1 MIVEVCANSLE
12 SAINAQKAGADRIEL
27 CTELGVGGLT
37 PSYGFLKG
45 IKEYVSIPINVLI
58 RPRSGDFTYSDMEFD
73 IMKTDIVLCREL
85 GFNGIVSG
93 VLLRDFTLD
102 VQRTKELV
110 ALSRPLQ
117 FTFHRAF
124 DWVRD
129 PKATLKELE
138 SMGVDTLL
146 SSGLQKT
153 SLQGMDQLWE
163 LHKNSGHCVIMPG
176 GGIRDTNVHEF
187 KDKGFDAVHL
197 SGIQFHKTLDR
208 TPGIPMNTPN
218 FLRDDELPVSDLA
231 TLREVVRIVKE
242 KVKNG

>member
-37 PSYGFLKG
+37 PSYGLLKT
-45 IKEYVSIPINVLI
+45 IREHVSIPINVLI
-58 RPRSGDFTYSDMEFD
+58 RPRSGDFTYSELEFD
-73 IMKTDIVLCREL
+73 IMKTDIGLCKEL
-85 GFNGIVSG
+85 GFNGIVAG

-129 PKATLKELE
+129 PMATWKELE
-138 SMGVDTLL
+138 LMGVDTLL
-146 SSGLQKT
+146 SSGQRGT
-153 SLQGMDQLWE
+153 AIEGMDQLWE
-163 LHKNSGHCVIMPG
+163 LHKNSDHGIVMPG
-176 GGIRDTNVHEF
+176 GGVRDTNVYQF
-187 KDKGFDAVHL
+187 KDKGFNAVHL
-197 SGIQFHKTLDR
+197 TGIQFHKTLDR
-208 TPGIPMNTPN
+208 TPEVPMSSPD
-218 FLRDDELPVSDLA
+218 FLRDDELPLSDLA